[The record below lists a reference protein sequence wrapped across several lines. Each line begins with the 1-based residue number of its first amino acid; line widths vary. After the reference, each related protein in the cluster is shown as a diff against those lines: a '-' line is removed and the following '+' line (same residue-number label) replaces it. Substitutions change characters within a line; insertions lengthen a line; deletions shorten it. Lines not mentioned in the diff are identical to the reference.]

1 MFPLGRLKVFYI
13 SPSLFALTWSNVK
26 APTESQSQSE
36 FDNGC
41 LIVLEKKA
49 DIFLRNIYGPTS
61 YNTSCVTMIVFA
73 DTGIGGCLIS

>member
-49 DIFLRNIYGPTS
+49 DIFLIFMALRAIIQAVS
-61 YNTSCVTMIVFA
+61 
-73 DTGIGGCLIS
+73 L